1 MTALQQEAAAPG
13 RPRVGEAAGRRGG
26 SGYGRR
32 RTRGP
37 LRLATLAAL
46 AVTAAATTAALVS
59 AAEVIAVLG
68 EARLDDPGLR
78 VASVVLLLIGGGM
91 LVAAGASLRAGG
103 AVAEVPV
110 GAVDTTESLPGVR
123 KALEESAVMVSGV
136 ESAHVFVG
144 SRSVFVRVVSSVP
157 RKEARRKAVEGAVR
171 ARLDSL
177 SLGEEFSVQAQ
188 VESPSAGG

>member
-1 MTALQQEAAAPG
+1 MTAVQQEAAAPG
-13 RPRVGEAAGRRGG
+13 RPRAGEAAGRRGA

-37 LRLATLAAL
+37 LRVATLAVV
-46 AVTAAATTAALVS
+46 AVAAAAATAALVS

-78 VASVVLLLIGGGM
+78 VASGVLLLIGGGM
-91 LVAAGASLRAGG
+91 LVTAGASLRAGG

-110 GAVDTTESLPGVR
+110 GAADASDSLPGVR
-123 KALEESAVMVSGV
+123 KALEESAVTVSGV
-136 ESAHVFVG
+136 EAVHVFVG
-144 SRSVFVRVVSSVP
+144 SRSVFVRVVSSMP
-157 RKEARRKAVEGAVR
+157 RKDARRRAVEGAVR
-171 ARLDSL
+171 ARLESL

-188 VESPSAGG
+188 VESPGVGA